1 MSAATG
7 TTPARVRSV
16 RVLVIDDEPDTVISL
31 LELLR
36 LDGFEAEGFASSKE
50 GLKRITQFQPD
61 VVIADLAM
69 PAPNG
74 WDVAR
79 QIREALGDKPLLIAV
94 SAQYT
99 KGTDKR
105 LAEIVGYN
113 YYLTKPCDP
122 NVLLALVHQAG
133 KKLHG

>member
-1 MSAATG
+1 MSAAAAA
-7 TTPARVRSV
+7 TPERVRSL
-16 RVLVIDDEPDTVISL
+16 RVLVIDDEPDTVMSL

-36 LDGFEAEGFASSKE
+36 LEGFEAEGFASSKE
-50 GLKRITQFQPD
+50 GLKHITQFKPD

-69 PAPNG
+69 PPPNG
-74 WDVAR
+74 WEVAR

-122 NVLLALVHQAG
+122 KVLLTLVHQAG
-133 KKLHG
+133 KKQHG